1 MIEESSGDLFAAS
14 TDAVVNAVNCAGVMG
29 KGLAL
34 AFKKRFPDNFAA
46 YKRACD
52 AGAVAIGKMFVVERA
67 DAPRWII
74 NFPTK
79 RHWRGASTLADVKS
93 GLVDLVD
100 QVERRGIRSIAI
112 PALGCGLGGLRW
124 EDVRPAIVEACE
136 RWPAVRCVLF
146 PPR

>member
-1 MIEESSGDLFAAS
+1 
-14 TDAVVNAVNCAGVMG
+14 
-29 KGLAL
+29 
-34 AFKKRFPDNFAA
+34 
-46 YKRACD
+46 
-52 AGAVAIGKMFVVERA
+52 MFVVERA

-93 GLVDLVD
+93 GLVDLVG

-136 RWPAVRCVLF
+136 RWPAVRYVLF